1 MEPLQKLHWFGILTA
16 FLPFLMFTSAQITS
30 PHYDFHMRENLSP
43 VFYNPSKTNPLSDQ
57 MGKLQRI
64 AEAQPEA
71 EATAVANPNAKAEAD
86 YRGKRS
92 AVAEADPNAEAE
104 AYGRYGYGGYGYGG
118 YGGYRGYG
126 GYGYGGYRGKRS
138 AIAEAD
144 PNAEAEAYG
153 YGYGRGYGYGGYG
166 GYRGGYGGYGYGGYR
181 GKRSAVKPGSF
192 GHPFYSSYGHQL
204 QWPSFRA
211 PGFQKTVQKT
221 AGPGGAPLRR
231 LEAEASAQPDADAYY
246 GYGGYGYGGYR
257 GKRSAPVVA
266 PYAYGQAVA
275 YGAYPYGQSA
285 YGAYHNISGDGH
297 IASSHQH
304 VSTPAA
310 IYGISALHKR

>member
-1 MEPLQKLHWFGILTA
+1 MGPGISVSDPQDVVTSTIAAMKLLENHTMEPLQKLHWFGILTA

-92 AVAEADPNAEAE
+92 A
-104 AYGRYGYGGYGYGG
+104 
-118 YGGYRGYG
+118 
-126 GYGYGGYRGKRS
+126 
-138 AIAEAD
+138 IAEAD

-181 GKRSAVKPGSF
+181 GKRSAD
-192 GHPFYSSYGHQL
+192 
-204 QWPSFRA
+204 
-211 PGFQKTVQKT
+211 
-221 AGPGGAPLRR
+221 
-231 LEAEASAQPDADAYY
+231 AESDAEAYY
-246 GYGGYGYGGYR
+246 GGYYGGYGYGRGYGYGGYR
-257 GKRSAPVVA
+257 G
-266 PYAYGQAVA
+266 YG
-275 YGAYPYGQSA
+275 YGGRYYG
-285 YGAYHNISGDGH
+285 
-297 IASSHQH
+297 
-304 VSTPAA
+304 
-310 IYGISALHKR
+310 

>member
-1 MEPLQKLHWFGILTA
+1 MGSIPVSDPQVVTSTITMKLLLVLA
-16 FLPFLMFTSAQITS
+16 VVVACAS
-30 PHYDFHMRENLSP
+30 
-43 VFYNPSKTNPLSDQ
+43 
-57 MGKLQRI
+57 
-64 AEAQPEA
+64 AEAYRGYGGYRGGYGG
-71 EATAVANPNAKAEAD
+71 

-92 AVAEADPNAEAE
+92 AEAVSEPEAAPEAEAD
-104 AYGRYGYGGYGYGG
+104 AYYGYGGYGRGYGYGG

-138 AIAEAD
+138 AVAEAD

-221 AGPGGAPLRR
+221 AGPGGAPLRQ
-231 LEAEASAQPDADAYY
+231 LEEASAQPDADAYY

-257 GKRSAPVVA
+257 GKRSAEEEEAKPEEVK
-266 PYAYGQAVA
+266 PGSF
-275 YGAYPYGQSA
+275 AYPFYGYDAHYEPPQIGWPGVHTPPYCFGCRGKRSA
-285 YGAYHNISGDGH
+285 QGQQVQKTAGPGD
-297 IASSHQH
+297 
-304 VSTPAA
+304 
-310 IYGISALHKR
+310 